1 MSRLFFYFPY
11 YGNTKPYKK
20 KVGES
25 MPRIIRLALR
35 WGPVLYPV
43 VRKILKDR
51 KKKQSEFSEP
61 QKRK

>member
-1 MSRLFFYFPY
+1 MS
-11 YGNTKPYKK
+11 
-20 KVGES
+20 
-25 MPRIIRLALR
+25 RIIRLALR

-51 KKKQSEFSEP
+51 KKKQREFHET

>member
-1 MSRLFFYFPY
+1 
-11 YGNTKPYKK
+11 
-20 KVGES
+20 

-51 KKKQSEFSEP
+51 KKKQSEFSEA